1 MFGLGLIQLEG
12 LSVVLF
18 QGGVLIFFVQD
29 NITNNE
35 QFCLCAHKAT
45 KGIVWGTN
53 NRLTAHVKAGIHN
66 NRATGGPLN
75 FVINAWSINALSIQ
89 SEIPPSKTTPLPLIL
104 FRLHIPSTKIKLLS
118 AANSRTTRA
127 SVYLSDS

>member
-1 MFGLGLIQLEG
+1 MFGLGLNQLEG

-18 QGGVLIFFVQD
+18 QGGVLIFFAQD

-45 KGIVWGTN
+45 KGNVWSTN

-66 NRATGGPLN
+66 NRATGASFKFCYQRMIYKCNKYPERN
-75 FVINAWSINALSIQ
+75 
-89 SEIPPSKTTPLPLIL
+89 PPK
-104 FRLHIPSTKIKLLS
+104 
-118 AANSRTTRA
+118 
-127 SVYLSDS
+127 